1 MTAFALPGPQ
11 EHAAWLRNRRRQ
23 LQKLLGAPE
32 EELAPIHGAVLSRQV
47 EKTRIVEKVNYEG
60 EAGEKIP
67 AYFLQ
72 PQNRA
77 LPLPAII
84 YLHSQSPDRS
94 IGGRAALGEYKRL
107 DGGIGAELVRR
118 GYIVLAPEVTGHG
131 ERGDLEEGVESGR
144 LLLQGWSLAAK
155 TLWEIGRAIDYL
167 QTRKEVEAGRIGL
180 LGLGKGGLLG
190 WLAAALEPR
199 LSPVAI
205 AWGASTY
212 AELLN
217 EKINLGHL
225 AWLPGLLNW
234 GDAPEVCRLIAPRP
248 LFFCAGEKD
257 PVFPYAGYQEIYWR
271 VSQLYM
277 RLGLEDKLEQYVT
290 PGPPQPDKEFLARIG
305 NWFDRWL

>member
-23 LQKLLGAPE
+23 LQKLLGSPE
-32 EELAPIHGAVLSRQV
+32 ELEPLQGAVLSRQV
-47 EKTRIVEKVNYEG
+47 EKTRVVEKVSYEG

-67 AYFLQ
+67 AYFQ
-72 PQNRA
+72 IPQNRN
-77 LPLPAII
+77 LPLPAVI
-84 YLHSQSPDRS
+84 YLHPQPADRA
-94 IGGRAALGEYKRL
+94 IGSRVALGEFKKL
-107 DGGIGAELVRR
+107 DGGVGAELVRR
-118 GYIVLAPEVTGHG
+118 GYIVFSPEITGYG
-131 ERGDLEEGVESGR
+131 ERGDSEVELESGR

-155 TLWEIGRAIDYL
+155 TLWEICRAVDYL
-167 QTRKEVEAGRIGL
+167 QTRPEVEAGRIGL
-180 LGLGKGGLLG
+180 LGLGGGGLLA
-190 WLAAALEPR
+190 WLAAAVDHR
-199 LSPVAI
+199 LSPVAV

-217 EKINLGHL
+217 HKINLGPL
-225 AWLPGLLNW
+225 AWVPGLLNW

-257 PVFPYAGYQEIYWR
+257 PRFPYAGYQEVYWR

-290 PGPPQPDKEFLARIG
+290 PGPPSPDKEFLARIG
-305 NWFDRWL
+305 HWFDRWL